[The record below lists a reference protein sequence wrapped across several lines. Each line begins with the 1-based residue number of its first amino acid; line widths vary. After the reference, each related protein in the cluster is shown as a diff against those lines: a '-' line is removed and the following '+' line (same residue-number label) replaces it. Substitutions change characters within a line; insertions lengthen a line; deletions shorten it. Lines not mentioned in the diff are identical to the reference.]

1 MNNLTAALAVVG
13 AGVCWYFVVAYH
25 VLTGGDWRH
34 NRGGQHVMAF
44 TASLG
49 LLMTLAAA
57 GRVWPDYPGREVV
70 VPAVFATLIGQ
81 LVWRCV
87 LLHREQRDDQPA
99 GRR

>member
-1 MNNLTAALAVVG
+1 MTALTAALAVAG
-13 AGVCWYFVVAYH
+13 AGVCWYFVVAFH

-49 LLMTLAAA
+49 LLLTLAAA
-57 GRVWPDYPGREVV
+57 GRVWPDYPGRELVV
-70 VPAVFATLIGQ
+70 TVVFATLVGQ

-87 LLHREQRDDQPA
+87 LLHREQHDDTPDV
-99 GRR
+99 RR